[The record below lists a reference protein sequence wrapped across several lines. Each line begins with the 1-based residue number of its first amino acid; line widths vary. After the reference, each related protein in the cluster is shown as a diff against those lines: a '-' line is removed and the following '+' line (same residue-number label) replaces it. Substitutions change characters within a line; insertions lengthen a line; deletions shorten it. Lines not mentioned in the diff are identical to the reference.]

1 MSAPSVK
8 KAQKGTIIIMVM
20 WIIAIL
26 SLFAVGLGFRST
38 IELRLTSFY
47 IDKMTASHIGQYI
60 VYTVFFH
67 IANDQDKKIDSY
79 LDSWGNSA
87 ETFFETDIDG
97 VKVTVSHPG
106 ESTYDEQVMLYGA
119 SDEMARININTVPTA
134 ILSSEYWQEEF
145 AMDDE
150 LVEAIE
156 HWRSKEK
163 TGSKDL
169 DSWYENTYD
178 YKARHG
184 EIQIIEE
191 LHFLKNF
198 YTNSSEK
205 NKKRAR
211 LKNIITVY
219 GDGKVNMN
227 TASREVLAAL
237 FAMQSEQKDMSDNDR
252 EDLIEEIIA
261 YRNGEDGLPG
271 TEDDQQF
278 ENANIETALET
289 HESSKITMLNWL
301 RTKQAIGVNSDF
313 FRVEADIELKKIKR
327 RVTAILSRS
336 KKMAQEQNKKITDS
350 TNVKVVDEKKDSEGE
365 RMRIIKYF
373 EE

>member
-119 SDEMARININTVPTA
+119 SDEMARININTVPAA

-163 TGSKDL
+163 TGDKDL

-178 YKARHG
+178 YEARHG

-237 FAMQSEQKDMSDNDR
+237 FAMQSEQKDMSDSDR

-336 KKMAQEQNKKITDS
+336 RKMVQEQSKKITGS
-350 TNVKVVDEKKDSEGE
+350 ANVTVVDEKKDSEE
-365 RMRIIKYF
+365 DRMRIIKYF